1 MGNDVSVTLA
11 MDIEPRTYFRSFESA
26 LADFRPPAENI
37 DQIVDVV
44 RGLDF
49 EHVYI
54 PDSRAFI
61 ALEPGDG
68 GTPVAYIS
76 HGYIA
81 VHPRDR
87 ENFWV
92 ELPSH
97 QLRAKGFVDVAREV
111 EAAVRSAEPVAA
123 TCPDCYTNLP
133 ATGRCDYCY

>member
-1 MGNDVSVTLA
+1 

-37 DQIVDVV
+37 DQIVEVV
-44 RGLDF
+44 RDLDF

-54 PDSRAFI
+54 PESRAFI
-61 ALEPGDG
+61 AQEPRG
-68 GTPVAYIS
+68 GGAAIAYVS

-81 VHPRDR
+81 LHPRDG
-87 ENFWV
+87 ENTWV

-97 QLRAKGFVDVAREV
+97 QLRAKGFAEVATEV
-111 EAAVRSAEPVAA
+111 AAASKNAEPVAA
-123 TCPDCYTNLP
+123 TCPECFTNLP